1 MTRIMGLDVGD
12 KTVGVAISD
21 PLFVTAQPYETI
33 KRRKAKFDIDRI
45 EEIINDKEISLIVV
59 GLPKNMN
66 NTIGPQSMKV
76 MSFVDL
82 IKKRIDIDIVYEDDI
97 ESLRLKMRYEVVPL
111 IKEYI
116 KDGILRGKKDDEH
129 YFNSWMDAK
138 CYLPKLS
145 EDSED
150 LVE

>member
-33 KRRKAKFDIDRI
+33 KRRKTKFDIDRI
-45 EEIINDKEISLIVV
+45 VEIVNDKEVSLIVV

-82 IKKRIDIDIVYEDDI
+82 IKKRIDIDIVYED
-97 ESLRLKMRYEVVPL
+97 ERLTTVQSEAVL
-111 IKEYI
+111 IDMNVRRENRKAHI
-116 KDGILRGKKDDEH
+116 DKRAASFILQ
-129 YFNSWMDAK
+129 S
-138 CYLPKLS
+138 YLDRRS
-145 EDSED
+145 NG
-150 LVE
+150 

>member
-1 MTRIMGLDVGD
+1 MTRIMGLDVGY

-45 EEIINDKEISLIVV
+45 VEIVNDKEVSLIVV

-82 IKKRIDIDIVYEDDI
+82 IKKRIDIDIVYED
-97 ESLRLKMRYEVVPL
+97 ERLTTVQSEAVL
-111 IKEYI
+111 IDMNVRRENRKAHI
-116 KDGILRGKKDDEH
+116 DKIAASFILQ
-129 YFNSWMDAK
+129 S
-138 CYLPKLS
+138 YLDRRS
-145 EDSED
+145 NG
-150 LVE
+150 